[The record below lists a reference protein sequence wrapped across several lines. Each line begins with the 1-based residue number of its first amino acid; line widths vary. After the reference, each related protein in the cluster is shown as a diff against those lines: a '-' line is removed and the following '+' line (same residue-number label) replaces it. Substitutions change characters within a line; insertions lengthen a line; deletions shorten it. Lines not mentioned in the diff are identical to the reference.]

1 MTTLFDLEVCRRV
14 PLADAAFKLLRYVLE
29 GEFLD
34 GVFTRHRGRTYEKAI
49 SFSTIVSLITDA
61 LFGHRGSAHQTFKKS
76 QEDETLDASIPAVYA
91 KLRRMPLPLSLGLF
105 ADAAARLRQVAP
117 LAVANPLPASLGEF
131 WCLAIDGKKIKYVA
145 KKLGVLRGLKGNV
158 FGGKMLTAQDMAT
171 QEAIAVEAVPDGEAA
186 DNPLVPGLIARVR
199 ALGDSRPRL
208 WVADRAFCDY
218 KCLGSLG
225 QGGDHFVVRYQK
237 SFKFHLDSSVPV
249 REGLDDIGRPY
260 TDETGWLGTGPDRV
274 RVRKITVMHK
284 GEPLSVVANMLDGD
298 RYPAADILTLY
309 RSRWGI
315 ESMYQVVVETFDLR
329 ALIGSTPEAT
339 TFQAMLCLLIYNI
352 TLTIRHFVAAGA
364 EVTPAEVSLDLLFD
378 DVRRD
383 LTGCLEVLG
392 AEATTELFETTHIDD
407 PKTLA
412 EYLAAILLTI
422 WTMRWKKAQTRK
434 QPPKTTKGCLGGGHS
449 SVFKIQRGLHTV
461 MPPKKAKPKVEAGKS
476 Q

>member
-1 MTTLFDLEVCRRV
+1 MTSPFDLEVCRRL
-14 PLADAAFKLLRYVLE
+14 PLADATMKLLRYVLE
-29 GEFLD
+29 AEFLA

-49 SFSTIVSLITDA
+49 SFPTIVSLITDA
-61 LFGHRGSAHQTFKKS
+61 LFGHRGSAHQNFKKS
-76 QEDETLDASIPAVYA
+76 QEDQTLDASIQAVYG
-91 KLRRMPLPLSLGLF
+91 KLRRVPLPLSLGLF

-117 LAVANPLPASLGEF
+117 LAVANPLPASLGAF

-158 FGGKMLTAQDMAT
+158 FGGKMIAAQDMAT

-199 ALGDSRPRL
+199 ALDDSRPRL
-208 WVADRAFCDY
+208 WVADRAFCEY
-218 KCLGSLG
+218 KSLG
-225 QGGDHFVVRYQK
+225 LFCQGDDDFVVRYQS
-237 SFKFHLDSSVPV
+237 SFKFHLDSSVIV
-249 REGLDDIGRPY
+249 REGIDDVGRPF
-260 TDETGWLGTGPDRV
+260 TEETGWLGTGRDRV

-284 GEPLSVVANMLDGD
+284 GEPLSVVTSLLDGD
-298 RYPAADILTLY
+298 RYPAAEILTLY
-309 RSRWGI
+309 RSRWGV
-315 ESMYQVVVETFDLR
+315 ESMYQVVVETFSLR
-329 ALIGSTPEAT
+329 ELIGSTPEAT

-364 EVTPAEVSLDLLFD
+364 KVTPEEVSLDLLFD

-407 PKTLA
+407 PMTLA
-412 EYLAAILLTI
+412 EYLAAILKGI
-422 WTMRWKKAQTRK
+422 WTERWKKAQTRK
-434 QPPKTTKGCLGGGHS
+434 QPPKTTKGYLGGGHS

-461 MPPKKAKPKVEAGKS
+461 IPPKIPKPAAETGKS

>member
-1 MTTLFDLEVCRRV
+1 MTTPFDLEVCRRL
-14 PLADAAFKLLRYVLE
+14 PLADAAFKLLNYVLE

-49 SFSTIVSLITDA
+49 AFSTIVRLITDA
-61 LFGHRGSAHQTFKKS
+61 LFGHRGSAHQNFKKC
-76 QEDETLDASIPAVYA
+76 QEEDTLDASIQAVYG
-91 KLRRMPLPLSLGLF
+91 KLRRLPLPLSLGLF
-105 ADAAARLRQVAP
+105 TAAAARLRQVAP

-158 FGGKMLTAQDMAT
+158 FGGKMLAAQDMAT
-171 QEAIAVEAVPDGEAA
+171 QEAIAVEATADGEAA

-218 KCLGSLG
+218 QCLGLFR
-225 QGGDHFVVRYQK
+225 QGDDHFVVRYQ
-237 SFKFHLDSSVPV
+237 SRFKFHLDSSIFV
-249 REGLDDIGRPY
+249 REGLDDVGRPY
-260 TDETGWLGTGPDRV
+260 TEETGWLGTGPDRV

-284 GEPLSVVANMLDGD
+284 GEPLSVVTSLLDGD
-298 RYPAADILTLY
+298 NYPAIDILTLY

-315 ESMYQVVVETFDLR
+315 ESMYQAVVETFDLR
-329 ALIGSTPEAT
+329 DLIGSTPEAT

-364 EVTPAEVSLDLLFD
+364 EVKPEKVSLDLLFD

-392 AEATTELFETTHIDD
+392 AEATTELFVTTRIDD
-407 PKTLA
+407 PKRLA
-412 EYLAAILLTI
+412 EYLAAILKTI
-422 WTMRWKKAQTRK
+422 WTDRWKKAPTRK
-434 QPPKTTKGCLGGGHS
+434 QPPKKTKGYLGGGHS
-449 SVFKIQRGLHTV
+449 SVFKIQRGKHTV
-461 MPPKKAKPKVEAGKS
+461 IPPKPAAKAARANDV
-476 Q
+476 